1 MAISRAQIPE
11 QIDIFNEGGAAET
24 DRYTELYN
32 QMTDQ
37 YKPDYDASYDKYFER
52 LSQFAPLL
60 TYQIFY

>member
-37 YKPDYDASYDKYFER
+37 Y
-52 LSQFAPLL
+52 
-60 TYQIFY
+60 I

>member
-37 YKPDYDASYDKYFER
+37 FYSHHIADLTHRK
-52 LSQFAPLL
+52 LLNQFLNLL
-60 TYQIFY
+60 A